1 MGDIVVE
8 VLAVAGALLVLLAGV
23 GVVRFPDL
31 YARMHA
37 ATKASTV
44 GIGFIGIAAAA
55 GLEGGSAK
63 AVVAVGFIFFTAPCA
78 AHFVGRV
85 AYRAEGVEVD
95 LSTRDDLADI
105 VGEVDDD

>member
-1 MGDIVVE
+1 MDVAIGE
-8 VLAVAGALLVLLAGV
+8 LLAVAGAALVLLAGI

-44 GIGFIGIAAAA
+44 GVGFIGIAVAA

-63 AVVAVGFIFFTAPCA
+63 AAVAVGFIFFTAPCA
-78 AHFVGRV
+78 AHFIGRV
-85 AYRAEGVEVD
+85 AYRAEGVDVD
-95 LSTRDDLADI
+95 LSTRDDLAD
-105 VGEVDDD
+105 VVDDD